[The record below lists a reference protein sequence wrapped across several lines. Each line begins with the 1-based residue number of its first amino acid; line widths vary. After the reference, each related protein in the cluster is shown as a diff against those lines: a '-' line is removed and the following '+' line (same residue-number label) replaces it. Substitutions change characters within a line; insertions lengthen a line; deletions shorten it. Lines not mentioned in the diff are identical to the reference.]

1 MPISVAFIRE
11 LETIDPKIRRVL
23 LLLLEELEKQREE
36 SVSKKEFNELK
47 EIIRGI
53 GKAIRELAQAQKKTE
68 ERLEEL
74 AQAQKKTEE
83 RLEELAQA
91 QKKTEERL
99 EELAQAQKKTEERLE
114 ELAQAQ
120 KKTEEEIAK
129 LTKRMDVFETRLEG
143 ISDTIGYT
151 LENTSYQALPK
162 ILAERYK
169 LSVQGRLIRRY
180 ILIDSKEFQI
190 NIYGHAKREEKELLI
205 LGECKVRPSKREI
218 ERFLKRAKQIAQIEG
233 KEAFLLFVAHDF
245 HPNVEK
251 LLQEKGIAYFWSYE
265 LQS

>member
-53 GKAIRELAQAQKKTE
+53 GKAIR
-68 ERLEEL
+68 
-74 AQAQKKTEE
+74 
-83 RLEELAQA
+83 
-91 QKKTEERL
+91 
-99 EELAQAQKKTEERLE
+99 ELAQAQKKTEERLE